1 MGKTYTAILNVKTN
15 TNPMNSM
22 GNTLNEFTNGM
33 LMPTSMQMAGAAG
46 IGYRA
51 GSIKTSM
58 DFNAQL
64 SAIKS
69 LTPKEGLDGIH
80 SDDVMQRIN
89 WSGFGIWRS
98 MTQGMTELIKAG
110 ISLKDV
116 LGDASEAALNL
127 ATAGD

>member
-46 IGYRA
+46 IGY
-51 GSIKTSM
+51 GVYDTIKTSM
-58 DFNAQL
+58 DFDAQL

-69 LTPKEGLDGIH
+69 LTPKRRFRRYEP
-80 SDDVMQRIN
+80 R
-89 WSGFGIWRS
+89 
-98 MTQGMTELIKAG
+98 
-110 ISLKDV
+110 
-116 LGDASEAALNL
+116 
-127 ATAGD
+127 